1 MATDAAVLESV
12 GEYVDRLRATRRY
25 RVLYNERRC
34 EPRIAIALVVDLIP
48 LDEVL
53 RPCGEPQQGVTRD
66 ISKHGIGIFAA
77 IPIETRYLRVYL
89 TLQPD
94 GIPSE
99 VLVEVLRCEPFGVVF
114 DIGGRFVAED
124 ESR

>member
-12 GEYVDRLRATRRY
+12 AEYVDRLRATRRY

-34 EPRIAIALVVDLIP
+34 EPRIAIALVIDLIP

-53 RPCGEPQQGVTRD
+53 RPCGGPQQGVTRD
-66 ISKHGIGIFAA
+66 ISKHGVGLFAA
-77 IPIETRYLRVYL
+77 IPIETRFLRLYLPL
-89 TLQPD
+89 ES
-94 GIPSE
+94 GGSPSE
-99 VLVEVLRCEPFGVVF
+99 LLVEVLRSEPFGVVF

>member
-12 GEYVDRLRATRRY
+12 AEYVDRLRATRRY

-53 RPCGEPQQGVTRD
+53 RPCGAPQQGVTRD
-66 ISKHGIGIFAA
+66 ISKHGVGLFAA
-77 IPIETRYLRVYL
+77 IPLETRYLRIYL
-89 TLQPD
+89 PIDSDTPPTEL
-94 GIPSE
+94 
-99 VLVEVLRCEPFGVVF
+99 LVEVLRAEPFGVVF
-114 DIGGRFVAED
+114 DIGGRFVGED
-124 ESR
+124 QSR

>member
-12 GEYVDRLRATRRY
+12 AEYVDRLRSTRRY

-53 RPCGEPQQGVTRD
+53 RACGGPQQGVTRD
-66 ISKHGIGIFAA
+66 ISKHGVGLFAA
-77 IPIETRYLRVYL
+77 IPIETRFLRLYLPL
-89 TLQPD
+89 DSD
-94 GIPSE
+94 GPSSE
-99 VLVEVLRCEPFGVVF
+99 LLVEVLRCEPFGVVF
-114 DIGGRFVAED
+114 DIGGRFVAQD

>member
-48 LDEVL
+48 LDEAL
-53 RPCGEPQQGVTRD
+53 RPCGGPQQGVTRD
-66 ISKHGIGIFAA
+66 VSKRGVGLFAA
-77 IPIETRYLRVYL
+77 IPIETRYLRLYL
-89 TLQPD
+89 PLEAD
-94 GIPSE
+94 AAPSE
-99 VLVEVLRCEPFGVVF
+99 LLVEVLRSEPFGVVF

>member
-12 GEYVDRLRATRRY
+12 GHYVDGLRATRRY

-48 LDEVL
+48 LDQVL
-53 RPCGEPQQGVTRD
+53 RPCGDPQQGVTRD
-66 ISKHGIGIFAA
+66 ISKHGVGLFASV
-77 IPIETRYLRVYL
+77 PVQTRFLRVYL
-89 TLQPD
+89 PLAP
-94 GIPSE
+94 GGNVSE
-99 VLVEVLRCEPFGVVF
+99 LLVEVLRCEQFGEVF
-114 DIGGRFVAED
+114 DIGGRFVGED